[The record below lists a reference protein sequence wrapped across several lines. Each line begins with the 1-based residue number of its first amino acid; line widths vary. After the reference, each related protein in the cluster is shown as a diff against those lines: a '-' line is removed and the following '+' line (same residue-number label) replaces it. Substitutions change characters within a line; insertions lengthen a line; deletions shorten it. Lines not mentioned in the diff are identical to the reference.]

1 MLEVQIYKKLAEFDL
16 DVSFQVNDNILGLMG
31 ASGSGKS
38 MTLKCIAGIE
48 TPDQGRIVLNDRV
61 LFDSEKKI
69 NVPIQKRNVGYMF
82 QSYALF
88 PNMDVY
94 ENISV
99 GLRARK
105 VKDVDIVV
113 RKVMKQFQ
121 ISELASRYPKQLS
134 GGQRQR
140 LSIARAIVRKP
151 EIYIFDDSFSA
162 LDFKTDAKLREALAA
177 SCKETKST
185 VLLVAQRISSILHAD
200 QIIVLDEGKMVGK
213 GTHAELMESCDVYQ
227 QIASSQLTKE
237 ELANV

>member
-88 PNMDVY
+88 PNMNVY

-113 RKVMKQFQ
+113 QKEMKQFQ

-140 LSIARAIVRKP
+140 VALARLMAYEPDVLLLDEP
-151 EIYIFDDSFSA
+151 FNA
-162 LDFKTDAKLREALAA
+162 LDEDLKEDLLREL
-177 SCKETKST
+177 KSE
-185 VLLVAQRISSILHAD
+185 LQISKPVIFVSHN
-200 QIIVLDEGKMVGK
+200 
-213 GTHAELMESCDVYQ
+213 
-227 QIASSQLTKE
+227 KE
-237 ELANV
+237 EVNELCDFKYKIKQGEIV

>member
-48 TPDQGRIVLNDRV
+48 TPDQGRIVLNGRV

-88 PNMDVY
+88 PNMNVY

-113 RKVMKQFQ
+113 QKVMQQFR
-121 ISELASRYPKQLS
+121 IFELASRYPKQLS

-140 LSIARAIVRKP
+140 VALARLMAYEPDVLLLDEP
-151 EIYIFDDSFSA
+151 FNA
-162 LDFKTDAKLREALAA
+162 LDEDLKEDLLREL
-177 SCKETKST
+177 KSE
-185 VLLVAQRISSILHAD
+185 LQISKPVIFVSHN
-200 QIIVLDEGKMVGK
+200 
-213 GTHAELMESCDVYQ
+213 
-227 QIASSQLTKE
+227 KE
-237 ELANV
+237 EVNELCDFKYKIKQGEIV

>member
-16 DVSFQVNDNILGLMG
+16 DVSFQVDDNILGFMG

-48 TPDQGRIVLNDRV
+48 TPDQGRIVLNGRV

-88 PNMDVY
+88 PNMNVY

-113 RKVMKQFQ
+113 QKVMQQFR
-121 ISELASRYPKQLS
+121 IFELASRYPKQLS

-140 LSIARAIVRKP
+140 VALARLMAYEPDVLLLDEP
-151 EIYIFDDSFSA
+151 FSA
-162 LDFKTDAKLREALAA
+162 LDEDLKKDLLQEL
-177 SCKETKST
+177 KSE
-185 VLLVAQRISSILHAD
+185 LQISKPVIFVSHD
-200 QIIVLDEGKMVGK
+200 
-213 GTHAELMESCDVYQ
+213 
-227 QIASSQLTKE
+227 KE
-237 ELANV
+237 EVNKEFQYLPVFYNFSFVI

>member
-16 DVSFQVNDNILGLMG
+16 DISFQVNDNILGLMG

-48 TPDQGRIVLNDRV
+48 MPDQGRIVLNGRV

-88 PNMDVY
+88 PNMNVY

-113 RKVMKQFQ
+113 QKVMQQFR
-121 ISELASRYPKQLS
+121 IFELASRYPKQLS

-140 LSIARAIVRKP
+140 VALARLMAYEPDVLLLDEP
-151 EIYIFDDSFSA
+151 FSA
-162 LDFKTDAKLREALAA
+162 LDEDLKKDLLQEL
-177 SCKETKST
+177 KSE
-185 VLLVAQRISSILHAD
+185 LQISKPVIFVSHD
-200 QIIVLDEGKMVGK
+200 
-213 GTHAELMESCDVYQ
+213 
-227 QIASSQLTKE
+227 KE
-237 ELANV
+237 EVNYLCDLKYKIKQGEII

>member
-16 DVSFQVNDNILGLMG
+16 DVSFQVNDNILGFMG

-48 TPDQGRIVLNDRV
+48 TPDQGRIVLNNRV

-88 PNMDVY
+88 PNMNVY

-113 RKVMKQFQ
+113 QKVMQQFRVF
-121 ISELASRYPKQLS
+121 ELASRYPKQLS

-140 LSIARAIVRKP
+140 VALARLMAYEPDVLLLDEP
-151 EIYIFDDSFSA
+151 FSA
-162 LDFKTDAKLREALAA
+162 LDEDL
-177 SCKETKST
+177 KEDLLQELKSE
-185 VLLVAQRISSILHAD
+185 LQISKPVIFVSHD
-200 QIIVLDEGKMVGK
+200 
-213 GTHAELMESCDVYQ
+213 
-227 QIASSQLTKE
+227 KE
-237 ELANV
+237 EVNYLCDLNYKIKQGEII

>member
-16 DVSFQVNDNILGLMG
+16 DASFQVNDNILGLMG

-48 TPDQGRIVLNDRV
+48 TPDQGRIVLNGRV

-88 PNMDVY
+88 PNMNVY

-113 RKVMKQFQ
+113 QKVMQQFRVF
-121 ISELASRYPKQLS
+121 ELASRYPKQLS

-140 LSIARAIVRKP
+140 VALARLMAYEPDVLLLDEP
-151 EIYIFDDSFSA
+151 FSA
-162 LDFKTDAKLREALAA
+162 LDEDL
-177 SCKETKST
+177 KEDLLQELKSE
-185 VLLVAQRISSILHAD
+185 LQISKPVIFVSHD
-200 QIIVLDEGKMVGK
+200 
-213 GTHAELMESCDVYQ
+213 
-227 QIASSQLTKE
+227 KE
-237 ELANV
+237 EVNELCDLKYKIKQGEII

>member
-16 DVSFQVNDNILGLMG
+16 DVSFQVDDNILGLMG

-48 TPDQGRIVLNDRV
+48 TPDQGRIVLNNRV

-88 PNMDVY
+88 PNMNVY

-113 RKVMKQFQ
+113 QKVMQQFRVF
-121 ISELASRYPKQLS
+121 ELASRYPKQLS

-140 LSIARAIVRKP
+140 VALARLMAYEPDVLLLDEP
-151 EIYIFDDSFSA
+151 FSA
-162 LDFKTDAKLREALAA
+162 LDEDLKEDLLQKL
-177 SCKETKST
+177 KSE
-185 VLLVAQRISSILHAD
+185 LQISKPVIFVSHD
-200 QIIVLDEGKMVGK
+200 
-213 GTHAELMESCDVYQ
+213 
-227 QIASSQLTKE
+227 KE
-237 ELANV
+237 EVNKLCDLKYKIKQGEII

>member
-48 TPDQGRIVLNDRV
+48 TPDQGRIVLNGRV

-69 NVPIQKRNVGYMF
+69 NVSIQKRNVGYMF

-88 PNMDVY
+88 PNMNVY

-113 RKVMKQFQ
+113 QKVMQQFR
-121 ISELASRYPKQLS
+121 IIELASRYPKQLS

-140 LSIARAIVRKP
+140 VALARLMAYEPDVLLLDEP
-151 EIYIFDDSFSA
+151 FSA
-162 LDFKTDAKLREALAA
+162 LDEDLKEDLLREL
-177 SCKETKST
+177 KSE
-185 VLLVAQRISSILHAD
+185 LQISKPVIFVSHN
-200 QIIVLDEGKMVGK
+200 
-213 GTHAELMESCDVYQ
+213 
-227 QIASSQLTKE
+227 KE
-237 ELANV
+237 EVNELCDFKYKIKQGEIV

>member
-16 DVSFQVNDNILGLMG
+16 DISFQVDDNILGLMG

-48 TPDQGRIVLNDRV
+48 TPDQGRIVLNGRV

-82 QSYALF
+82 QNYALF
-88 PNMDVY
+88 PNMNVY

-113 RKVMKQFQ
+113 QKVMQQFR
-121 ISELASRYPKQLS
+121 IFELASRYPKQLS

-140 LSIARAIVRKP
+140 VALARLMAYEPDVLLLDEP
-151 EIYIFDDSFSA
+151 FSA
-162 LDFKTDAKLREALAA
+162 LDEDL
-177 SCKETKST
+177 KEDLLQELKSE
-185 VLLVAQRISSILHAD
+185 LQISKPVIFVSHD
-200 QIIVLDEGKMVGK
+200 
-213 GTHAELMESCDVYQ
+213 
-227 QIASSQLTKE
+227 KE
-237 ELANV
+237 EVNELCDLKYKIKQGEII

>member
-1 MLEVQIYKKLAEFDL
+1 MLVVQIYKKLAEFDL
-16 DVSFQVNDNILGLMG
+16 DVSFQVEDNILGLMG

-38 MTLKCIAGIE
+38 MILKCIAGIE
-48 TPDQGRIVLNDRV
+48 TPDRGRIVLNGRV

-88 PNMDVY
+88 PNMNVY

-113 RKVMKQFQ
+113 QKVMQQFR
-121 ISELASRYPKQLS
+121 IFELASRYPKQLS

-140 LSIARAIVRKP
+140 VALARLMAYEPDVLLLDEP
-151 EIYIFDDSFSA
+151 FSA
-162 LDFKTDAKLREALAA
+162 LDEDLKEDLLQKL
-177 SCKETKST
+177 KSE
-185 VLLVAQRISSILHAD
+185 LQISKPVIFVSHD
-200 QIIVLDEGKMVGK
+200 
-213 GTHAELMESCDVYQ
+213 
-227 QIASSQLTKE
+227 KE
-237 ELANV
+237 EVNYLCDLKYKIKQGEII

>member
-16 DVSFQVNDNILGLMG
+16 DISFQVNDNILGLMG

-48 TPDQGRIVLNDRV
+48 MPDQGRIVLNGCV

-88 PNMDVY
+88 PNMNVY

-113 RKVMKQFQ
+113 QKVMQQFR
-121 ISELASRYPKQLS
+121 IFELASRYPKQLS

-140 LSIARAIVRKP
+140 VALARLMAYEPDVLLLDEP
-151 EIYIFDDSFSA
+151 FSA
-162 LDFKTDAKLREALAA
+162 LDEDLKKDLLQEL
-177 SCKETKST
+177 KSE
-185 VLLVAQRISSILHAD
+185 LQISKPVIFVSHD
-200 QIIVLDEGKMVGK
+200 
-213 GTHAELMESCDVYQ
+213 
-227 QIASSQLTKE
+227 KE
-237 ELANV
+237 EVNYLCDLKYKIKQGEII

>member
-48 TPDQGRIVLNDRV
+48 TPDQGRIVLNNRV

-88 PNMDVY
+88 PNMNVY

-105 VKDVDIVV
+105 VKDVDIVAQ
-113 RKVMKQFQ
+113 KVMKQFQ
-121 ISELASRYPKQLS
+121 ISELASRYSKQLS

-140 LSIARAIVRKP
+140 VALARLMAYEPDVLLLDEP
-151 EIYIFDDSFSA
+151 FSA
-162 LDFKTDAKLREALAA
+162 LDEDLKEDLLREL
-177 SCKETKST
+177 KSE
-185 VLLVAQRISSILHAD
+185 LQISKPVIFVSHN
-200 QIIVLDEGKMVGK
+200 
-213 GTHAELMESCDVYQ
+213 
-227 QIASSQLTKE
+227 KE
-237 ELANV
+237 EVNELCDFKYKIKQGEIV

>member
-113 RKVMKQFQ
+113 QKVMQQFR
-121 ISELASRYPKQLS
+121 IFELASRYPKQLS

-140 LSIARAIVRKP
+140 VALARLMAYEPDVLLLDEP
-151 EIYIFDDSFSA
+151 FSA
-162 LDFKTDAKLREALAA
+162 LDEDLKKDLLQEL
-177 SCKETKST
+177 KSE
-185 VLLVAQRISSILHAD
+185 LQISKPVIFVSHD
-200 QIIVLDEGKMVGK
+200 
-213 GTHAELMESCDVYQ
+213 
-227 QIASSQLTKE
+227 KE
-237 ELANV
+237 EVNYLCDLKYKIKQGEII

>member
-16 DVSFQVNDNILGLMG
+16 DVSFQVDDYILGLMG

-48 TPDQGRIVLNDRV
+48 TPDQGRIVLNGRV

-88 PNMDVY
+88 PNMNVY

-113 RKVMKQFQ
+113 QKVMQQFR
-121 ISELASRYPKQLS
+121 IFELASRYPKQLS

-140 LSIARAIVRKP
+140 VALSRLMAYEPDVLLLDEP
-151 EIYIFDDSFSA
+151 FSA
-162 LDFKTDAKLREALAA
+162 LDEDLKEDLLQKL
-177 SCKETKST
+177 KSE
-185 VLLVAQRISSILHAD
+185 LQISKPVIFVSHD
-200 QIIVLDEGKMVGK
+200 
-213 GTHAELMESCDVYQ
+213 
-227 QIASSQLTKE
+227 KE
-237 ELANV
+237 EVNELCDLKYKIKQGEII

>member
-48 TPDQGRIVLNDRV
+48 TPDQGRIVLNNRV

-113 RKVMKQFQ
+113 QKVMQQFRVF
-121 ISELASRYPKQLS
+121 ELASRYPKQLS

-140 LSIARAIVRKP
+140 VALARLMAYEPDVLLLDEP
-151 EIYIFDDSFSA
+151 FSA
-162 LDFKTDAKLREALAA
+162 LDEDLKEDLLREL
-177 SCKETKST
+177 KSE
-185 VLLVAQRISSILHAD
+185 LQISKPVVFVSHN
-200 QIIVLDEGKMVGK
+200 
-213 GTHAELMESCDVYQ
+213 
-227 QIASSQLTKE
+227 KE
-237 ELANV
+237 EVNELCDLKYKIKQGEII

>member
-88 PNMDVY
+88 PNMNIY

-105 VKDVDIVV
+105 VKDVDIVAQ
-113 RKVMKQFQ
+113 KVMKQFQ
-121 ISELASRYPKQLS
+121 ISELASRYSKQLS

-140 LSIARAIVRKP
+140 VALARLMAYEPDVLLLDEP
-151 EIYIFDDSFSA
+151 FSA
-162 LDFKTDAKLREALAA
+162 LDEDLKEDLLREL
-177 SCKETKST
+177 KSE
-185 VLLVAQRISSILHAD
+185 LQISKPVIFVSHN
-200 QIIVLDEGKMVGK
+200 
-213 GTHAELMESCDVYQ
+213 
-227 QIASSQLTKE
+227 KE
-237 ELANV
+237 EVNELCDFKYKIKQGEIV

>member
-121 ISELASRYPKQLS
+121 ISELTSRYPKQLS

-140 LSIARAIVRKP
+140 VALARLMAYEPDVLLLDEP
-151 EIYIFDDSFSA
+151 FSA
-162 LDFKTDAKLREALAA
+162 LDEDLKEDLLREL
-177 SCKETKST
+177 KSE
-185 VLLVAQRISSILHAD
+185 LQISKPVIFVSHN
-200 QIIVLDEGKMVGK
+200 
-213 GTHAELMESCDVYQ
+213 
-227 QIASSQLTKE
+227 KE
-237 ELANV
+237 EVNELCDFKYKIKQGEIV

>member
-16 DVSFQVNDNILGLMG
+16 DVSFQVDDNILGLMG

-48 TPDQGRIVLNDRV
+48 TPDQGRIVLNGRV

-88 PNMDVY
+88 PNMNVY

-113 RKVMKQFQ
+113 QKVMQQFRVF
-121 ISELASRYPKQLS
+121 ELASRYPKQLS

-140 LSIARAIVRKP
+140 VALARLMAYEPDVLLLDEP
-151 EIYIFDDSFSA
+151 FSA
-162 LDFKTDAKLREALAA
+162 LDEDLKKNLLQEL
-177 SCKETKST
+177 KSE
-185 VLLVAQRISSILHAD
+185 LQISKPVIFVSHD
-200 QIIVLDEGKMVGK
+200 
-213 GTHAELMESCDVYQ
+213 
-227 QIASSQLTKE
+227 KE
-237 ELANV
+237 EVNELCDLKYKIKQGEII

>member
-16 DVSFQVNDNILGLMG
+16 DISFQVNDNILGLMG

-48 TPDQGRIVLNDRV
+48 TPDQGRIVLNNRV

-88 PNMDVY
+88 PNMNVY

-105 VKDVDIVV
+105 VKDVDIVAQ
-113 RKVMKQFQ
+113 KVMKQFQ
-121 ISELASRYPKQLS
+121 ISELASRYSKQLS

-140 LSIARAIVRKP
+140 VALARLMAYEPDVLLLDEP
-151 EIYIFDDSFSA
+151 FSA
-162 LDFKTDAKLREALAA
+162 LDEDLKEDLLREL
-177 SCKETKST
+177 KSE
-185 VLLVAQRISSILHAD
+185 LQISKPVIFVSHN
-200 QIIVLDEGKMVGK
+200 
-213 GTHAELMESCDVYQ
+213 
-227 QIASSQLTKE
+227 KE
-237 ELANV
+237 EVNELCDFKYKIKQGEIV

>member
-16 DVSFQVNDNILGLMG
+16 DVSFQVDDNILGLMG

-48 TPDQGRIVLNDRV
+48 TPDQGRIVLNNRV

-88 PNMDVY
+88 PNMNVY

-113 RKVMKQFQ
+113 QKVMQQFRVF
-121 ISELASRYPKQLS
+121 ELASRYPKQLS

-140 LSIARAIVRKP
+140 VALARLMAYEPDVLLLDEP
-151 EIYIFDDSFSA
+151 FSA
-162 LDFKTDAKLREALAA
+162 LDEDL
-177 SCKETKST
+177 KEDLLQELKSE
-185 VLLVAQRISSILHAD
+185 LQISKPVIFVSHD
-200 QIIVLDEGKMVGK
+200 
-213 GTHAELMESCDVYQ
+213 
-227 QIASSQLTKE
+227 KE
-237 ELANV
+237 EVNYLCDLNYKIKQGEII

>member
-16 DVSFQVNDNILGLMG
+16 DVSFQVDDNILGFMG

-48 TPDQGRIVLNDRV
+48 TPDQGRIVLNGRV

-88 PNMDVY
+88 PNMNVY

-99 GLRARK
+99 GLRTRK

-113 RKVMKQFQ
+113 QKVMQQFR
-121 ISELASRYPKQLS
+121 IFELASRYPKQLS

-140 LSIARAIVRKP
+140 VALARLMAYEPDVLLLDEP
-151 EIYIFDDSFSA
+151 FSA
-162 LDFKTDAKLREALAA
+162 LDEDL
-177 SCKETKST
+177 KEDLLQELKSE
-185 VLLVAQRISSILHAD
+185 LQISKPVIFVSHD
-200 QIIVLDEGKMVGK
+200 
-213 GTHAELMESCDVYQ
+213 
-227 QIASSQLTKE
+227 KE
-237 ELANV
+237 EVNYLCGLKYKIKQGEII

>member
-16 DVSFQVNDNILGLMG
+16 DVSFQANDNVLGLMG

-48 TPDQGRIVLNDRV
+48 TPDQGRIVLNNRV

-88 PNMDVY
+88 PNMNVY

-113 RKVMKQFQ
+113 QKVMQQFR
-121 ISELASRYPKQLS
+121 ICELASRYPKQLS

-140 LSIARAIVRKP
+140 VALARLMAYEPDVLLLDEP
-151 EIYIFDDSFSA
+151 FSA
-162 LDFKTDAKLREALAA
+162 LDEDLKEDLLPEFKSEL
-177 SCKETKST
+177 
-185 VLLVAQRISSILHAD
+185 QISKPVIFVSHN
-200 QIIVLDEGKMVGK
+200 
-213 GTHAELMESCDVYQ
+213 
-227 QIASSQLTKE
+227 KE
-237 ELANV
+237 EVNELCDLKYKIKEGIII

>member
-48 TPDQGRIVLNDRV
+48 TPDQGRIVLNNRV

-88 PNMDVY
+88 PNMNVY

-113 RKVMKQFQ
+113 QKVMQQFRVF
-121 ISELASRYPKQLS
+121 ELASRYPKQLS

-140 LSIARAIVRKP
+140 VALARLMAYEPDVLLLDEP
-151 EIYIFDDSFSA
+151 FSA
-162 LDFKTDAKLREALAA
+162 LDEDL
-177 SCKETKST
+177 KEDLLQELKSE
-185 VLLVAQRISSILHAD
+185 LQISKPVIFVSHD
-200 QIIVLDEGKMVGK
+200 
-213 GTHAELMESCDVYQ
+213 
-227 QIASSQLTKE
+227 KE
-237 ELANV
+237 EVNYLCDLNYKIKQGEII

>member
-48 TPDQGRIVLNDRV
+48 TPDQGRIVLNGRV

-88 PNMDVY
+88 PNMNVY

-113 RKVMKQFQ
+113 QKVMQQFR
-121 ISELASRYPKQLS
+121 IFELASRYPKQLS

-140 LSIARAIVRKP
+140 LALARLMAYEPDVLLLDEP
-151 EIYIFDDSFSA
+151 FSA
-162 LDFKTDAKLREALAA
+162 LDEDL
-177 SCKETKST
+177 KEDLLQELKSE
-185 VLLVAQRISSILHAD
+185 LQISKPVIFVSHD
-200 QIIVLDEGKMVGK
+200 
-213 GTHAELMESCDVYQ
+213 
-227 QIASSQLTKE
+227 KE
-237 ELANV
+237 EVNYLCDLKYKIKQGEII

>member
-48 TPDQGRIVLNDRV
+48 TPDQGLIVLNNRV

-88 PNMDVY
+88 PNMNVY

-113 RKVMKQFQ
+113 QKVMQQFR
-121 ISELASRYPKQLS
+121 IFELASRYPKQLS

-140 LSIARAIVRKP
+140 VALARLMAYEPDVLLLDEP
-151 EIYIFDDSFSA
+151 FSA
-162 LDFKTDAKLREALAA
+162 LDEDLKKDLLQEL
-177 SCKETKST
+177 KSE
-185 VLLVAQRISSILHAD
+185 LQISKPVIFVSHD
-200 QIIVLDEGKMVGK
+200 
-213 GTHAELMESCDVYQ
+213 
-227 QIASSQLTKE
+227 KE
-237 ELANV
+237 EVNYLCDLKYKIKQGEII

>member
-16 DVSFQVNDNILGLMG
+16 HVSFQVDDNILGFMG

-48 TPDQGRIVLNDRV
+48 TPDQGRIVLNNRV

-88 PNMDVY
+88 PNMNVY

-113 RKVMKQFQ
+113 QKVMQQFRVF
-121 ISELASRYPKQLS
+121 ELASRYPKQLS

-140 LSIARAIVRKP
+140 VALARLMAYEPDVLLLDEP
-151 EIYIFDDSFSA
+151 FSA
-162 LDFKTDAKLREALAA
+162 LDEDL
-177 SCKETKST
+177 KEDLLQELKSE
-185 VLLVAQRISSILHAD
+185 LQISKPVIFVSHD
-200 QIIVLDEGKMVGK
+200 
-213 GTHAELMESCDVYQ
+213 
-227 QIASSQLTKE
+227 KE
-237 ELANV
+237 EVNYLCDLNYKIKQGEII

>member
-16 DVSFQVNDNILGLMG
+16 DVSFQVNDNISGLMG

-88 PNMDVY
+88 PNMNVY

-105 VKDVDIVV
+105 VKDVDIVAQ
-113 RKVMKQFQ
+113 KVMKQFQ
-121 ISELASRYPKQLS
+121 ISELASRYSKQLS

-140 LSIARAIVRKP
+140 VALARLMAYEPDVLLLDEP
-151 EIYIFDDSFSA
+151 FSA
-162 LDFKTDAKLREALAA
+162 LDEDLKEDLLREL
-177 SCKETKST
+177 KSE
-185 VLLVAQRISSILHAD
+185 LQISKPVIFVSHN
-200 QIIVLDEGKMVGK
+200 
-213 GTHAELMESCDVYQ
+213 
-227 QIASSQLTKE
+227 KE
-237 ELANV
+237 EVNELCDFKYKIKQGEIV

>member
-16 DVSFQVNDNILGLMG
+16 DASFQVDDNILGLMG

-48 TPDQGRIVLNDRV
+48 TPDQGRIVLNNRV

-88 PNMDVY
+88 PNMNVY

-113 RKVMKQFQ
+113 QKVMQQFRVF
-121 ISELASRYPKQLS
+121 ELASRYPKQLS

-140 LSIARAIVRKP
+140 VALARLMAYEPDVLLLDEP
-151 EIYIFDDSFSA
+151 FNA
-162 LDFKTDAKLREALAA
+162 LDEDLKEDLLREL
-177 SCKETKST
+177 KSE
-185 VLLVAQRISSILHAD
+185 LQISKPVIFVSHN
-200 QIIVLDEGKMVGK
+200 
-213 GTHAELMESCDVYQ
+213 
-227 QIASSQLTKE
+227 KE
-237 ELANV
+237 EVNELCDFKYKIKQGEIV

>member
-48 TPDQGRIVLNDRV
+48 TPDQGRIVLNGRV

-88 PNMDVY
+88 PNMNVY

-113 RKVMKQFQ
+113 QKVMQQFRVF
-121 ISELASRYPKQLS
+121 ELASRYPKQLS

-140 LSIARAIVRKP
+140 VALARLMAYEPDVLLLDEP
-151 EIYIFDDSFSA
+151 FSA
-162 LDFKTDAKLREALAA
+162 LDEDL
-177 SCKETKST
+177 KEDLLQELKSE
-185 VLLVAQRISSILHAD
+185 LQISKPVIFVSHDKEEVNYLCDLKYKIK
-200 QIIVLDEGKMVGK
+200 QGEIIW
-213 GTHAELMESCDVYQ
+213 C
-227 QIASSQLTKE
+227 ASSVQLI
-237 ELANV
+237 

>member
-16 DVSFQVNDNILGLMG
+16 DISFQVNDNILGLMG

-48 TPDQGRIVLNDRV
+48 TPDQGRIVLNNRV

-88 PNMDVY
+88 PNMNVY

-113 RKVMKQFQ
+113 QKVMQQFRVF
-121 ISELASRYPKQLS
+121 ELASRYPKQLS

-140 LSIARAIVRKP
+140 VALARLMAYEPDVLLLDEP
-151 EIYIFDDSFSA
+151 FSA
-162 LDFKTDAKLREALAA
+162 LDEDL
-177 SCKETKST
+177 KEDLLQELKSE
-185 VLLVAQRISSILHAD
+185 LQISNPVIFVSHD
-200 QIIVLDEGKMVGK
+200 
-213 GTHAELMESCDVYQ
+213 
-227 QIASSQLTKE
+227 KE
-237 ELANV
+237 EVNYLCDLNYKIKQGEII

>member
-16 DVSFQVNDNILGLMG
+16 DASFQVDDNILGLMG

-48 TPDQGRIVLNDRV
+48 TPDQGRIVLNNRV

-88 PNMDVY
+88 PNMNVY

-113 RKVMKQFQ
+113 QKVMQQFR
-121 ISELASRYPKQLS
+121 IFELASRYPKQLS

-140 LSIARAIVRKP
+140 VALARLMAYEPDVLLLDEP
-151 EIYIFDDSFSA
+151 FSA
-162 LDFKTDAKLREALAA
+162 LDEDLKKDLLQEL
-177 SCKETKST
+177 KSE
-185 VLLVAQRISSILHAD
+185 LQISKPVIFVSHD
-200 QIIVLDEGKMVGK
+200 
-213 GTHAELMESCDVYQ
+213 
-227 QIASSQLTKE
+227 KE
-237 ELANV
+237 EVNYLCDLKYKIKQGEII

>member
-48 TPDQGRIVLNDRV
+48 TPDQGRIVLNGRV

-88 PNMDVY
+88 PNMNVY

-113 RKVMKQFQ
+113 QKVMQQFR
-121 ISELASRYPKQLS
+121 IFELASRYPKQLS

-140 LSIARAIVRKP
+140 VALARLMAYEPDVLLLDEP
-151 EIYIFDDSFSA
+151 FSA
-162 LDFKTDAKLREALAA
+162 LDEDLKEDLLQKLKSELQI
-177 SCKETKST
+177 SKPVIFVSHDKEEVNELCDLKYKIK
-185 VLLVAQRISSILHAD
+185 QGE
-200 QIIVLDEGKMVGK
+200 IIW
-213 GTHAELMESCDVYQ
+213 C
-227 QIASSQLTKE
+227 ASSVQLI
-237 ELANV
+237 

>member
-16 DVSFQVNDNILGLMG
+16 DVSFQVNNNILGLMG

-48 TPDQGRIVLNDRV
+48 TPDHGRIVLNNRV

-88 PNMDVY
+88 PNMNVY

-99 GLRARK
+99 GLKARK

-113 RKVMKQFQ
+113 QKVMQQFR
-121 ISELASRYPKQLS
+121 IRELASRYPKQLS

-140 LSIARAIVRKP
+140 VALARLIAYEP
-151 EIYIFDDSFSA
+151 DLLLLDEPFSA
-162 LDFKTDAKLREALAA
+162 LDEDLKEDLLREL
-177 SCKETKST
+177 KSE
-185 VLLVAQRISSILHAD
+185 LQISKPVIFVSHN
-200 QIIVLDEGKMVGK
+200 
-213 GTHAELMESCDVYQ
+213 
-227 QIASSQLTKE
+227 KE
-237 ELANV
+237 EVNELCDLKYKIKKGEII

>member
-16 DVSFQVNDNILGLMG
+16 DASFQVNDNILGLMG

-48 TPDQGRIVLNDRV
+48 TPDQGRIVLNGRV

-88 PNMDVY
+88 PNMNVY

-113 RKVMKQFQ
+113 QKVMQQFRVF
-121 ISELASRYPKQLS
+121 ELASRYPKQLS

-140 LSIARAIVRKP
+140 VALARLMAYEPDVLLLDEP
-151 EIYIFDDSFSA
+151 FSA
-162 LDFKTDAKLREALAA
+162 LDEDLKKNLLQEL
-177 SCKETKST
+177 KSE
-185 VLLVAQRISSILHAD
+185 LQISKPVIFVSHD
-200 QIIVLDEGKMVGK
+200 
-213 GTHAELMESCDVYQ
+213 
-227 QIASSQLTKE
+227 KE
-237 ELANV
+237 EVNELCDLKYKIKQGEII

>member
-1 MLEVQIYKKLAEFDL
+1 MLEVQINKKLAEFDL

-48 TPDQGRIVLNDRV
+48 TPDHGRIVLNNRV

-69 NVPIQKRNVGYMF
+69 NVLIQKRNVGYMF

-88 PNMDVY
+88 PNMNVY

-99 GLRARK
+99 GLKARK

-113 RKVMKQFQ
+113 QKVMQQFR
-121 ISELASRYPKQLS
+121 IRELASRYPKQLS

-140 LSIARAIVRKP
+140 VALARLMAYEPDVLLLDEP
-151 EIYIFDDSFSA
+151 FSA
-162 LDFKTDAKLREALAA
+162 LDEDLKEDLLREL
-177 SCKETKST
+177 KSE
-185 VLLVAQRISSILHAD
+185 LQISKPVIFVSHN
-200 QIIVLDEGKMVGK
+200 
-213 GTHAELMESCDVYQ
+213 
-227 QIASSQLTKE
+227 KE
-237 ELANV
+237 EVNELCDFKYKIKKGEII